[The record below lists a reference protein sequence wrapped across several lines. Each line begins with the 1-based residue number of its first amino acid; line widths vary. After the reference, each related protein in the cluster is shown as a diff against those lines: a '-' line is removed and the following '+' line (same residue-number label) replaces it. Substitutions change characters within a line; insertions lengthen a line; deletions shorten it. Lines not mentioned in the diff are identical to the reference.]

1 MILHSI
7 RWRLQIWHGL
17 LLLAVLTGFGFTAW
31 RVASDTVWNRID
43 SELDESL
50 EAVFR
55 PPFNED
61 RQPPQ
66 RPEPFAP
73 GRDGF
78 REMMA
83 NTIRGHTATSKT
95 SYVV

>member
-55 PPFNED
+55 PPFNA
-61 RQPPQ
+61 
-66 RPEPFAP
+66 RPA
-73 GRDGF
+73 
-78 REMMA
+78 A
-83 NTIRGHTATSKT
+83 TAAAWIIRARPRRFS
-95 SYVV
+95 